1 MFGAVRTPEKLL
13 PFSIKVLLAESETT
27 ILRVQSAFSDPNK
40 IQIKKPI
47 HLIDSLRLVS
57 MRSDTC
63 RGADHQMNH

>member
-40 IQIKKPI
+40 IQIKSQSI
-47 HLIDSLRLVS
+47 
-57 MRSDTC
+57 
-63 RGADHQMNH
+63 